1 MKNYS
6 AQKFEEWKEAYLDRL
21 RNERRLQESSLQN
34 YEREIQ
40 YLQNIISSGSEKD
53 LSLHLSSKAP
63 ATHQRKLTIWRSF
76 LQSCPA
82 PWNTLLEKSS
92 SPKLRQKQPR
102 FLTEEEIFKLENAC
116 FRTKRPSRD
125 RLFIGLALQLGLRL
139 QEILRLKVS
148 DFETDWLR
156 VVRKGDKEQRL
167 PLTGSLQASFHFW
180 KKEHQPIPEA
190 FIFSNTQGEPISSR
204 AAQKS
209 LDRLAKSAG
218 LQKKLSP
225 HALRHSFAT
234 RLASR
239 GASLASIKEFLGHER
254 LTTTERYLHVTPEHL
269 KESLQFL
276 DLKKQNRNKNSFSPT
291 D

>member
-6 AQKFEEWKEAYLDRL
+6 AQKFEEWKEAYLGRL

-34 YEREIQ
+34 YSQEIEL
-40 YLQNIISSGSEKD
+40 LQRIISEGDEKD
-53 LSLHLSSKAP
+53 LIRHLASKAP
-63 ATHQRKLTIWRSF
+63 STHQRKLTIWKSF
-76 LQSCPA
+76 LQSCPS
-82 PWNTLLEKSS
+82 PWNELLKNAPQ
-92 SPKLRQKQPR
+92 PKLRQKQPR

-116 FRTKRPSRD
+116 FRTKKPSRD

-139 QEILRLKVS
+139 QEILKLKVS

-167 PLTGSLQASFHFW
+167 PLTVSLQASFHFW
-180 KKEHQPIPEA
+180 KTEEQPSPEE
-190 FIFSNTQGEPISSR
+190 FIFRNSNGQPISSR
-204 AAQKS
+204 AAQKR
-209 LDRLAKSAG
+209 LDELAKSAG
-218 LQKKLSP
+218 LQNKLSP

-269 KESLQFL
+269 RDSLQFL
-276 DLKKQNRNKNSFSPT
+276 DPKKQTRTSL